1 MVGDDEVLKTAFDWM
16 SWAVVTCSDG
26 PRRFGTVRSEGSNPL
41 ARPIPSNTQ
50 ANNCGPQ
57 SAYALVMGTVTMVR
71 LHGFPTLSLALTNRI
86 AAILSFPRREASS
99 ETVTVSAHSRR
110 A

>member
-1 MVGDDEVLKTAFDWM
+1 
-16 SWAVVTCSDG
+16 
-26 PRRFGTVRSEGSNPL
+26 
-41 ARPIPSNTQ
+41 
-50 ANNCGPQ
+50 
-57 SAYALVMGTVTMVR
+57 MGTVTMVR